1 MGLNRDLELA
11 WAAGYF
17 EGEGCFSLA
26 KRKDRPTGRPQ
37 AAACVRNTD
46 EDTLRRFHAAVGCGS
61 VSAHPP
67 QVKGNKPFWQ
77 WSVRGHSCASRVI
90 ILLYPWLG
98 NRRRAKAEEL
108 LLNCARYGHS
118 LAKFTASVA
127 EDRKLIRELRATR
140 NRLRRGI

>member
-1 MGLNRDLELA
+1 MGINSDLELA
-11 WAAGYF
+11 WASGYF

-37 AAACVRNTD
+37 AAASVRNTD

-61 VSAHPP
+61 VAAYQP
-67 QVKGNKPFWQ
+67 QVKGYKPFWQ
-77 WSVRGHSCASRVI
+77 WSVRGYPCTRCVI

-98 NRRRAKAEEL
+98 ERRRAKAEEI

-118 LAKFTASVA
+118 QEKFQASVKK
-127 EDRKLIRELRATR
+127 DRELIAELRKRR
-140 NRLRRGI
+140 NNLRRGI